1 MCEESGNPLTTKC
14 MCGATK
20 GIYGKWE
27 TWSGAVHEKYKA
39 GLPGQYCYNGIL
51 TTEAPGNSL
60 IFPNATNRAYSKLGL
75 FLFSGLGGLGWSSL
89 PQYPPPSQ

>member
-27 TWSGAVHEKYKA
+27 KCSGAVHEKYKA

-51 TTEAPGNSL
+51 TL
-60 IFPNATNRAYSKLGL
+60 
-75 FLFSGLGGLGWSSL
+75 
-89 PQYPPPSQ
+89 